1 MIVQKIVTTKVC
13 VYYLLWNAFE
23 LPKPVISLL
32 FNPFSILENIKMIPI
47 FLSGEID
54 SDECFLKE
62 ECELANRSR
71 LLLEFNQYFE
81 SGKLKD

>member
-1 MIVQKIVTTKVC
+1 MIAQKIVTIKVR

-32 FNPFSILENIKMIPI
+32 FNSFSILENIKMIPI
-47 FLSGEID
+47 FLPGKID

-62 ECELANRSR
+62 EYELANRSR
-71 LLLEFNQYFE
+71 LLLEFNQYF
-81 SGKLKD
+81 K

>member
-1 MIVQKIVTTKVC
+1 MIAQKIVTIKVR

-32 FNPFSILENIKMIPI
+32 FNAFSILENIKMIPI
-47 FLSGEID
+47 FLPGEID

-62 ECELANRSR
+62 EYELTNRSR
-71 LLLEFNQYFE
+71 LLLEFNQYF
-81 SGKLKD
+81 K